1 MISVTNIHALVEG
14 VVCDAAKVLG
24 APLLEYQARRA
35 RSPRP
40 QLRDDFDQLA
50 DERLVVVARVAL
62 WYGRLRSQLVD
73 GQLQ

>member
-50 DERLVVVARVAL
+50 DELLIVVARVAL
-62 WYGRLRSQLVD
+62 RYDRRGLQLLD
-73 GQLQ
+73 GLLQ